1 MINHFC
7 LSIPLVWEL
16 DDSTPG
22 HSFAAPAAPPAPAA
36 PQAPAT
42 GHQSKRLQG
51 RDRADLT
58 AS

>member
-1 MINHFC
+1 MINHLC
-7 LSIPLVWEL
+7 LSIPLVWEP

-22 HSFAAPAAPPAPAA
+22 HSFAAPAAPPAAPAA
-36 PQAPAT
+36 PAP

>member
-1 MINHFC
+1 MINHLC
-7 LSIPLVWEL
+7 LSIPLVWEP

-22 HSFAAPAAPPAPAA
+22 HSFAAPAAPPAAPAA
-36 PQAPAT
+36 PAP

-58 AS
+58 ASQ